1 MNRFYVTTP
10 IYYVNDV
17 PHIGHC
23 FTTIVA
29 DTLAR
34 YHRLAGDE
42 TFFLTGTDEHGEK
55 IAEAAALR
63 DTTPQAVADEY
74 SQRFRATW
82 EALGFSFDRFIR
94 TTDPDHVRN
103 VQAVL
108 TRVHEAG
115 DIDFREYEGLYCV
128 GCERF
133 LTDRDLVD
141 GRCADHERAPEPR
154 REGNYFFRLTRY
166 REWLAEYIRAHPDF
180 IRPERYRNE
189 ALAMLREDS
198 GLEDFSISR
207 PKSRVTWGIELP
219 FDPDHV
225 CYVWFDALIN
235 YLTGIGYPD
244 APDFDALWGATQH
257 VIAKDILKQHALFWP
272 AMLRSMGLPP
282 FRHLNV
288 HGYWSVDGRKISKSL
303 GNAVDPLLMRERYGF
318 DAFRYFLLREM
329 VFGVDANFTEEALVT
344 RANADLANNLG
355 NLLNRTLNMTERF
368 AGGAVPSAV
377 AVGAPEAEVEAGARR
392 AATAVHGAVAEFKFH
407 DALAAIVAFASDV
420 NRYLDARAPWKQAK
434 REGGTA
440 AVHTTL
446 YTAAESLRWIALL
459 LAPFLP
465 EAAPRILAQL
475 GLAASVAPGSLPRED
490 ARWGALAAGAPIA
503 RGAPLFPR
511 IERADPR

>member
-1 MNRFYVTTP
+1 VSRFYVTTP

-23 FTTIVA
+23 FTTIVV
-29 DTLAR
+29 DSLAR
-34 YHRLAGDE
+34 YHRLAGDT

-55 IAEAAALR
+55 IAEAAAQR
-63 DTTPQAVADEY
+63 GATPQAVADEY

-82 EALGFSFDRFIR
+82 ETLGFSFDRFIR
-94 TTDPDHVRN
+94 TTDPAHVRN
-103 VQAVL
+103 VQTILA
-108 TRVHEAG
+108 RVHDAG
-115 DIDFREYEGLYCV
+115 DIYFREYEGLYCV

-141 GRCADHERAPEPR
+141 GLCADHERAPEPR

-166 REWLAEYIRAHPDF
+166 RDWLAEYIREHRDF

-207 PKSRVTWGIELP
+207 PKSRLTWGIELP
-219 FDPDHV
+219 FDEQHV

-244 APDFDALWGATQH
+244 APDFEALWSASHH

-282 FRHLNV
+282 FHHLNV

-303 GNAVDPLLMRERYGF
+303 GNAVDPLVMRERYGF
-318 DAFRYFLLREM
+318 EAFRYFLLREM
-329 VFGVDANFTEEALVT
+329 VFGVDANFTEDALVT

-355 NLLNRTLNMTERF
+355 NLVSRTLNMTERF
-368 AGGAVPSAV
+368 AGGAVPRAELREE
-377 AVGAPEAEVEAGARR
+377 PEAEVEAGARR
-392 AATAVHGAVAEFKFH
+392 AAAAVHGCVSEFKFH
-407 DALAAIVAFASDV
+407 DALAATLGFASEV
-420 NRYLDARAPWKQAK
+420 NRYLDGRAPWKQAK

-440 AVHTTL
+440 VVHTTL

-465 EAAPRILAQL
+465 EAAPRILTQL
-475 GLAASVAPGSLPRED
+475 GLPAEIAPGSLPREGS
-490 ARWGALAAGAPIA
+490 RWGELASGTKIEKA
-503 RGAPLFPR
+503 APLFPR
-511 IERADPR
+511 IELMDRG